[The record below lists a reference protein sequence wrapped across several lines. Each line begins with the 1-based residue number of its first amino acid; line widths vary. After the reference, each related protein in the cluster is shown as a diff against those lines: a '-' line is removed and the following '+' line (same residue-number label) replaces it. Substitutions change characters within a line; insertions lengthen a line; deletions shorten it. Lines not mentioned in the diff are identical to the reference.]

1 MSEEEEYYVPGIEEF
16 HVGFEYEYKQLDKER
31 YLNKGMIWSDQV
43 ISFNSIRPHKLQI
56 EIEKGTIRVKKL
68 DRKDIEELLLPMGFV
83 VKDGFSSSTELK
95 LIKGSIWS
103 EAITVSLSTDG
114 TLNIKKF
121 KFTGNENSRDNYWNV
136 FAGTIRN
143 KSELSVILKQIGMV

>member
-1 MSEEEEYYVPGIEEF
+1 MSEEKYYVPGIEEF

-68 DRKDIEELLLPMGFV
+68 DREDIDILGTTADH
-83 VKDGFSSSTELK
+83 DGIIYFTNNETAPL
-95 LIKGSIWS
+95 
-103 EAITVSLSTDG
+103 AITLDMENQTVM
-114 TLNIKKF
+114 IK
-121 KFTGNENSRDNYWNV
+121 NVIPNSILFN
-136 FAGTIRN
+136 GTIRN
-143 KSELSVILKQIGMV
+143 KSELTRVLKQIRITKDGLDPFYADEYQNLDR